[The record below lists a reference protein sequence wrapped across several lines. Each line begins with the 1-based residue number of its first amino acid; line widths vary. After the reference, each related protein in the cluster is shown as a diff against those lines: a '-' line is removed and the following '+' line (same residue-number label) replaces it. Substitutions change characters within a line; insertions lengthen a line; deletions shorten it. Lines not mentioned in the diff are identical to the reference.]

1 MAKKNEKFTSALTG
15 KRVPPLTLDNKWYR
29 LFKQAEKTSEIE
41 QLEEQQK
48 NLLKEQS
55 RINDEM
61 KRMRA
66 LKSKLMDEIVA
77 AMDSNDKS
85 ASKKKEENSRL
96 IDEINEKM
104 AANEDTM
111 LDIPRD
117 IDQNNKELMIRTMEQ
132 CYEVIAQNTK
142 DIAEVSAWIDSVRVE
157 LKKNIVR
164 KQEMELR
171 NVEIYSYMHDIFGPE
186 VIELFDITYDIE
198 GKKQEILARQRAMKE
213 QKARTEEKP

>member
-1 MAKKNEKFTSALTG
+1 MAKKNDRFSSALSG
-15 KRVPPLTLDNKWYR
+15 KRVAPLTLDNKWYR

-41 QLEEQQK
+41 ELEEKQK
-48 NLLKEQS
+48 ELLKEQA
-55 RINDEM
+55 RISEEM

-66 LKSKLMDEIVA
+66 LKTKLMDEIVA
-77 AMDSNDKS
+77 AMDSNDKGS
-85 ASKKKEENSRL
+85 AKKKEENSRL
-96 IDEINEKM
+96 IDEINDKM
-104 AANEDTM
+104 ASNDDAM

-117 IDQNNKELMIRTMEQ
+117 IDINNRQLMLLTMQQ

-142 DIAEVSAWIDSVRVE
+142 DIAEIGAWIDSVRIE

-171 NVEIYSYMHDIFGPE
+171 NVEIYSYMHDIFGPD

-198 GKKQEILARQRAMKE
+198 GKKQEILARTRAMRE
-213 QKARTEEKP
+213 QKANTEDKA